1 MPPDSLQCPVWSV
14 NEWDPLEEVV
24 VGTIAG
30 AAAPVYHKVID
41 SIAPPDWVEKVK
53 AYDDERFPP
62 ELVEAAENE
71 RQEFIRILQGEGVT
85 VREPAEVDFTRI
97 HATPFWQSRG
107 WCAACPRDSVLVIGN
122 ELIEAPMSWRAR
134 YFETMAF
141 RPLLLDYFRQGA
153 KWTAAPK
160 PQLLES
166 LYDYDYRAPL
176 AGEPMRYVIN
186 ESEPLFDAADFMRF
200 GNDILALRSNSC
212 NEAGIT
218 WLERHLGPAY
228 RVHRV
233 KSHFRQPMHLDDHL
247 MPLAPGRLLISPEY
261 IRKEELPEF
270 LQSWEI
276 LEAPRPEPVG
286 FDPFYSEDAIAFFWL
301 NVNVLALGHG
311 RVIVEASQK
320 ATIRA
325 LKDWGFEPIPC
336 HFANYIS
343 LGGVFHCATIDI
355 RRRPTT

>member
-166 LYDYDYRAPL
+166 LYDYYYRAPL

-212 NEAGIT
+212 NEAVIT